1 VAPLV
6 ADSSK
11 KYCVPADS
19 INVFEKLKAPV
30 AAAPLVSV
38 PDASVSH
45 TEFDDVSRMA
55 VFAELA

>member
-1 VAPLV
+1 
-6 ADSSK
+6 
-11 KYCVPADS
+11 
-19 INVFEKLKAPV
+19 VFEKLKAPT
-30 AAAPLVSV
+30 AAVPLVSD